1 MYNSIIE
8 IVDALEDIKRDAKT
22 GRCNEK
28 GLSSKFLIDHLREIE
43 SNNDG
48 IAPIF
53 ASWEWQKY
61 YFYEMC
67 SIAINEDEL
76 WITIRLPIVVLS
88 EELIRTVPL
97 SNQRWIKHSFNEIGY
112 DTTLFKYK
120 QTDTYMLITNSN
132 LGLCS
137 KLGSARVCNVRRTR
151 FRENTQY
158 IVPLDID
165 HDRVL
170 IITNSIKTNT
180 SAQTLCS
187 DNWSSAQQVTIEG
200 HTVVKIPESC
210 SLVSKSFEISKK
222 LRHDNIAI
230 NSVVGQVMNVEMR
243 LLKETELKKPN
254 LRDFTTLPPLSD
266 AVERNNNLT
275 KEKLNEI
282 EFKPWSHER
291 IILASS
297 SSITLVLL
305 VITVVILILYCAKK
319 CRNNSVEKQGDI
331 VLNINEGRGNDAD
344 CNLRDNSAQNSL
356 DKENDPMINK
366 KSHEAAKLSDV
377 DEIMKPLK
385 SQFKR

>member
-8 IVDALEDIKRDAKT
+8 ILDALEDIKRDAKT

-43 SNNDG
+43 SNKDG

-53 ASWEWQKY
+53 ASWEWHKY

-112 DTTLFKYK
+112 DTTLFK
-120 QTDTYMLITNSN
+120 
-132 LGLCS
+132 
-137 KLGSARVCNVRRTR
+137 

-305 VITVVILILYCAKK
+305 IITTVILILYCAKK
-319 CRNNSVEKQGDI
+319 CRNNSLETKGDI
-331 VLNINEGRGNDAD
+331 VLNINESRGNDTD
-344 CNLRDNSAQNSL
+344 CNMRNNSAQNIS
-356 DKENDPMINK
+356 DNVNDPMINN